1 VTSWIPLSAA
11 RAGAA
16 VALCLTLAAVT
27 GCGAIKGMALNTVAD
42 TLSSGGGDTFTRD
55 EDIELIRDATAF
67 ALKLNETLLE
77 SVPKNKGLLLA
88 TCSGFTQYAY
98 AFIQTDAIVL
108 GQDKYEE
115 LKALNQRALNMYQRA
130 RGYCLRALELR
141 FKSASQA
148 LAKDPAALLAKAKKS
163 DVPLLYWT
171 AASWGSAI
179 SLGVDRPDLV
189 IDLPTVRLLASR
201 ALELDEAWS
210 EGAIHEMM
218 ISLESLPEAI
228 GGSAERARKHFAR
241 AVEIQ
246 KGQSPGPFVALAS
259 GVSVSA
265 QDEAEFK
272 KLLNEALAIDPKK
285 RPSVQLVTLI
295 TQRRARALLDQIGSL
310 FVK

>member
-1 VTSWIPLSAA
+1 
-11 RAGAA
+11 
-16 VALCLTLAAVT
+16 
-27 GCGAIKGMALNTVAD
+27 
-42 TLSSGGGDTFTRD
+42 
-55 EDIELIRDATAF
+55 
-67 ALKLNETLLE
+67 
-77 SVPKNKGLLLA
+77 
-88 TCSGFTQYAY
+88 
-98 AFIQTDAIVL
+98 
-108 GQDKYEE
+108 
-115 LKALNQRALNMYQRA
+115 
-130 RGYCLRALELR
+130 
-141 FKSASQA
+141 
-148 LAKDPAALLAKAKKS
+148 
-163 DVPLLYWT
+163 
-171 AASWGSAI
+171 
-179 SLGVDRPDLV
+179 
-189 IDLPTVRLLASR
+189 
-201 ALELDEAWS
+201 
-210 EGAIHEMM
+210 MM

>member
-130 RGYCLRALELR
+130 RGYCLRSLELR

>member
-1 VTSWIPLSAA
+1 LSIG

-16 VALCLTLAAVT
+16 AALCLSLGAIT

-55 EDIELIRDATAF
+55 DDIELVRDATAF

-77 SVPKNKGLLLA
+77 SVPKNKGLLLG

-108 GQDKYEE
+108 GQEKFEE
-115 LKALNQRALNMYQRA
+115 VTALNQRALNMYLRA

-141 FKSASQA
+141 FKGAAQA
-148 LAKDPAALLAKAKKS
+148 LARDPATILAKAKKS

-179 SLGVDRPDLV
+179 ALGVDRPDLV
-189 IDLPTVRLLASR
+189 IDLPTVRTLAER
-201 ALELDEAWS
+201 ALALDEGWS
-210 EGAIHEMM
+210 NGAIHEMM

-228 GGSAERARKHFAR
+228 GGSVERARKHFAR

-246 KGQSPGPFVALAS
+246 KGELPGPYVALAL
-259 GVSVSA
+259 GVSVGA
-265 QDEAEFK
+265 NDEAEFRK
-272 KLLNEALAIDPKK
+272 MIDAALAIDPKK
-285 RPSVQLVTLI
+285 QPSVQLVTLI
-295 TQRRARALLDQIGSL
+295 TQRRAKALLAQVDTI